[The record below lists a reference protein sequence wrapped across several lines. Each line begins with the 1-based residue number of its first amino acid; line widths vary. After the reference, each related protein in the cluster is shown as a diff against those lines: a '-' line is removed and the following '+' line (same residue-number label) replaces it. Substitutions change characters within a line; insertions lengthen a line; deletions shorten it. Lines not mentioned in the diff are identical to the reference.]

1 MHALSTRLRTPMPI
15 RTLLAGLTV
24 LVLALT
30 GLVALAPSAAA
41 APVPDAS
48 AGPTAVARYGT
59 STVKLRLDG
68 ESSTQSTPTDL
79 VLVLDESGSIDGTE
93 WGQLKDFAKSVVN
106 GVAAHGLFTN
116 GGRIGVVGFANGVT
130 PPVSA
135 LSGDKD
141 AVLNAID
148 TNPKQDTGTCIAC
161 GLAEAN
167 AVMGPDDPARNQLAI
182 VITDGEA
189 TSGDTAA
196 EAAALQAEATVFA
209 VGVGG
214 GIQQATL
221 EVIASGP
228 GSDNTFSAGDF
239 GSLDTLLK
247 EIVEAVVVPGAT
259 HPSIA
264 VTLDA
269 PWQLVAGTVTANLA
283 GSAVNDVTADGFTWS
298 RAELGDEDLEIT
310 YQVKH
315 RGAPCGPLDVN
326 KSVVYHDDQS
336 ASVTFPKVI
345 VTVNCLPPVADAG
358 LDKTVDEGSAVML
371 DGSASHDPD
380 GTVVSYAWSG
390 ADAGIGTLANAG
402 AAVATYNGLD
412 DGDDAVTLTVTDD
425 NGLTDDDSTTVTV
438 KNVAPNLTLTTCPV
452 DPHAVN
458 TDVSFGGTFTDP
470 GTLDTHTMSVDWG
483 DGTTTDVSGVNSPVG
498 STHQYPAAGI
508 YDIAVTVTD
517 DDGGTDTQ
525 YCGFVVVYD
534 PDGGFVTGGGW
545 INSPAGAYPADPGAT
560 GRANF
565 GFVSKYKK
573 GAAVPTGSTEFQF
586 KAGNL
591 NFHSAD
597 HQWLVV
603 AGDRAIFKGTGT
615 VNGVAGYSFMLSA
628 TDGTPDTFRMRVWKT
643 ADDTLVYDNQ
653 IGSAPD
659 ADPTTALAGGSI
671 VIHKS

>member
-1 MHALSTRLRTPMPI
+1 MPMPASV
-15 RTLLAGLTV
+15 RARLAGFMI
-24 LVLALT
+24 LALALA
-30 GLVALAPSAAA
+30 GMVALAPRASA

-48 AGPTAVARYGT
+48 ASPTAVARYGV

-79 VLVLDESGSIDGTE
+79 VLVLDESGSIDNTE

-116 GGRIGVVGFANGVT
+116 GGRVGVVGFADGVT

-148 TNPKQDTGTCIAC
+148 TNPKQNTGTCIAC
-161 GLAEAN
+161 GLNEAN
-167 AVMGPDDPARNQLAI
+167 NVMGPDDPGRNQLVI

-189 TSGDTAA
+189 TSGNTGAA
-196 EAAALQAEATVFA
+196 ATALQAKATVFA

-247 EIVEAVVVPGAT
+247 QIVEAVVVPGAT

-269 PWQLVAGTVTANLA
+269 PWELVPGTVTASLA
-283 GSAVNDVTADGFTWS
+283 GSSVGGVTADGFTWS
-298 RAELGDEDLEIT
+298 RAELGDENLEIT

-326 KSVVYHDDQS
+326 KSVVYQDDQN
-336 ASVTFPKVI
+336 ASVTFPKVV

-358 LDKTVDEGSAVML
+358 PDKAVDEGSSVPL
-371 DGSASHDPD
+371 DGSGSHDPD

-390 ADAGIGTLANAG
+390 ADAGIGTLTNAG

-412 DGDDAVTLTVTDD
+412 DGADAVTLTVTDD
-425 NGLTDDDSTTVTV
+425 NGLTDGDSTTVTV
-438 KNVAPNLTLTTCPV
+438 NNVAPDLTLTSCPV
-452 DPHAVN
+452 DPHAVG
-458 TDVSFGGTFTDP
+458 TDVSFAGTFTDP
-470 GTLDTHTMSVDWG
+470 GTLDTHTLSVAWG
-483 DGTTTDVSGVNSPVG
+483 DGTTTEVPGVGSPVG
-498 STHQYPAAGI
+498 STHQYAGAGI

-525 YCGFVVVYD
+525 HCGFVVVYD

-545 INSPAGAYPADPGAT
+545 INSPAGAYPADPSAT

-573 GAAVPTGSTEFQF
+573 GATVPTGSTEFQF

-597 HQWLVV
+597 YQWLVV
-603 AGDRAIFKGTGT
+603 AGNKAIYKGTGT
-615 VNGVAGYSFMLSA
+615 VNGASGYSFMLSA
-628 TDGTPDTFRMRVWKT
+628 TDSTPDTFRIRIWKT

-653 IGSAPD
+653 LGAAPD

-671 VIHKS
+671 VIHKN